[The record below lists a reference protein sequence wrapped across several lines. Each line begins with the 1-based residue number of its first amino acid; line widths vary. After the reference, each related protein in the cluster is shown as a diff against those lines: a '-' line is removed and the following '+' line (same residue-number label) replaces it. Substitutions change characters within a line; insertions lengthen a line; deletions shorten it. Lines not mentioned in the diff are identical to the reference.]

1 MLITITNTNYLEI
14 SEKIP
19 EVRMS
24 DMALLRQQ
32 KKKEKEDKRVIIDV
46 NLSALLNKTTHKS
59 NLALPE

>member
-14 SEKIP
+14 YEKIP
-19 EVRMS
+19 QVIVF

-32 KKKEKEDKRVIIDV
+32 KRETDMY
-46 NLSALLNKTTHKS
+46 LSALLNKTTHKS